1 MKTSDAGTKL
11 EGPVAERVGS
21 SSAMGNEVTPRPD
34 RSRALTEIFDK
45 YNASMVRF
53 LAIRI
58 GSAEDAKEIL
68 QEAYAKVLAL
78 DRPRTISLLAGYL
91 WRTAFNLAM
100 DRKRERAVR
109 ERFNRTAACVA
120 EKGHLSAESTCEA
133 RETLAIVDRAIG
145 KLPPRCAEAFVL
157 HVLKGLKQEEV
168 GRAMGISGETVRK
181 HVARSF
187 EYIQCCLDATD
198 ATRSGL

>member
-1 MKTSDAGTKL
+1 MKSSDAGTKL
-11 EGPVAERVGS
+11 EEPVAERLGS
-21 SSAMGNEVTPRPD
+21 SGAMGNEVSPTPD

-53 LAIRI
+53 LAVRT

-78 DRPRTISLLAGYL
+78 DCPRTISLLGGHL
-91 WRTAFNLAM
+91 WRTAVNLAL

-109 ERFNRTAACVA
+109 GRFSHTAVCVA

-168 GRAMGISGETVRK
+168 GRAMGISAETVRK

-187 EYIQCCLDATD
+187 EYIQSCLDAID

>member
-1 MKTSDAGTKL
+1 MKASGAGTKI
-11 EGPVAERVGS
+11 EEPVAERLGS
-21 SSAMGNEVTPRPD
+21 SSAMVNELPPRPD
-34 RSRALTEIFDK
+34 RSRALTEIFDR

-53 LAIRI
+53 LAIRA

-68 QEAYAKVLAL
+68 QEAYAKVLVL
-78 DRPRTISLLAGYL
+78 DRPRTISLLAAYL
-91 WRTAFNLAM
+91 WRTAVNLAM
-100 DRKRERAVR
+100 DRMREPAVR
-109 ERFNRTAACVA
+109 GRLSHAAACMA
-120 EKGHLSAESTCEA
+120 EKGHSSAESTCEA

-157 HVLKGLKQEEV
+157 QVLKGLKQEEV

-187 EYIQCCLDATD
+187 EYIQCCLDAAD

>member
-1 MKTSDAGTKL
+1 MKASDAGTKV
-11 EGPVAERVGS
+11 EEPVADRLGS
-21 SSAMGNEVTPRPD
+21 PGAMGNEVSPRPD

-53 LAIRI
+53 LAIRT

-68 QEAYAKVLAL
+68 QEAYAKVSTL

-91 WRTAFNLAM
+91 WRTAVNLAM

-109 ERFNRTAACVA
+109 ERFGRSAACVA
-120 EKGHLSAESTCEA
+120 EEGHLAAESTCEA

-168 GRAMGISGETVRK
+168 GRAMGISEEAVRR

-187 EYIQCCLDATD
+187 EYIQCCLEATD
-198 ATRSGL
+198 ATRRGL

>member
-1 MKTSDAGTKL
+1 
-11 EGPVAERVGS
+11 
-21 SSAMGNEVTPRPD
+21 
-34 RSRALTEIFDK
+34 
-45 YNASMVRF
+45 MVRF
-53 LAIRI
+53 LAIRT

-78 DRPRTISLLAGYL
+78 DRSRTIGLLAGYL
-91 WRTAFNLAM
+91 WRTAINLAM
-100 DRKRERAVR
+100 DRKREHAVR
-109 ERFNRTAACVA
+109 ERFSHTAAYVA
-120 EKGHLSAESTCEA
+120 EKRHLSAESTCEA

-187 EYIQCCLDATD
+187 EYIQYCLDATD
-198 ATRSGL
+198 ATGSGL